1 MRNFFILL
9 LSLQLSA
16 LFVNAQETEG
26 FETDINFGFT
36 LTDGNSDTSLLK
48 AGVES
53 KNIREKQETLLSA
66 SYEYGRTKDKLAN
79 GEEVETTNLDR
90 GKAVGQSNWLFS
102 EEAYAFYNFT
112 AETDELAKIDYRI
125 NNGPGVGY
133 YFLRDDG
140 RLLNTETSVVY
151 VMEDVGGNSDD
162 YAAFRLAQKFEYKFA
177 ENGARVWQTLE
188 GVMNFSDTDNYFMEL
203 EVGVE
208 AKLHANLS
216 LRVVLKDKY
225 DNDPEPDVE
234 KNDLTLFSGISV
246 KL

>member
-9 LSLQLSA
+9 LSLQISA

-36 LTDGNSDTSLLK
+36 LTDGNSDTSMLK
-48 AGVES
+48 AGVET
-53 KNIREKQETLLSA
+53 KNIHEKQETLLSA
-66 SYEYGRTKDKLAN
+66 SYEYGRTKDTLAD

-102 EEAYAFYNFT
+102 DEMYAFYNLT

-133 YFLRDDG
+133 YFLRDDN

-151 VMEDVGGNSDD
+151 VLEEVGGNTDD
-162 YAAFRLAQKFEYKFA
+162 YAAFRLAQKFEYKFS
-177 ENGARVWQTLE
+177 EGARVWQSLE
-188 GVMNFSDTDNYFMEL
+188 GVVNFSDTDNYFMNV

-208 AKLHANLS
+208 ANLHANLA
-216 LRVVLKDKY
+216 LRVVLQDKY